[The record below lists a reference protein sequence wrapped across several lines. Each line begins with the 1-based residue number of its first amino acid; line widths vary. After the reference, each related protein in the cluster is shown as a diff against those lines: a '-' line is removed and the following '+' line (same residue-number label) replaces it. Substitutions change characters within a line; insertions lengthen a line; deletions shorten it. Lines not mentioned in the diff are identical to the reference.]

1 MTRTP
6 RLKKCLVFLCLSVL
20 VIVVFVG
27 IRLLQS
33 EQISSVTYA
42 DTVISN
48 DNGINST
55 IIGQVIDEDSV
66 LPDSS
71 HLLPQSEQELGQVN
85 NSPATTISS
94 NQEVDQVQDNIEA
107 CLRGSKLVT
116 QYPQLTAIAKDNSVL
131 FLREYRKVIPRDSL
145 VGYSSHCWNEEYS
158 LKLQIPSEYVEGH
171 IGNLTFSQE
180 LSRFW
185 FWKST
190 LKDFKVKFNGSFHSS
205 TVCLPNTYL
214 LGFEKCGSTFI
225 WCFLSKLVHSLH
237 METNSTFY
245 FQSDKEPYFW
255 TPYDYELAPPRATQI
270 GNPYL
275 VNYLSAFD
283 PSMKIDT
290 QKKVVLIDGCP
301 STVIEWPHF
310 NEEDPFLANYCLLP
324 STLPELFP
332 DSKYVVVIRNPVK
345 MMYSAFWWSFHYNSN
360 SAAHIK
366 KYQGPDIFHKEVMAK
381 IQRFLECMTV
391 ESDQSLHHR
400 CNITNMPLT
409 EYSACVSQQMEV
421 LGKCVHNI
429 TNHRRVYEAVL
440 HRGIYY
446 SHLIRWMSV
455 LPRSRL
461 LVVVME
467 ELLLDPTS
475 VAQEVLTF
483 FGMADYPLTKEIV
496 DNIIASCLKN
506 NKNNNKVDYS
516 HDPRLKM
523 RADTEELLK
532 KFFFPFNRM
541 LSDLL
546 SAPQMMSLWS

>member
-1 MTRTP
+1 MTP
-6 RLKKCLVFLCLSVL
+6 MLKKCLVFLCLAVL
-20 VIVVFVG
+20 VFVG

-33 EQISSVTYA
+33 EQISSVSYA
-42 DTVISN
+42 DIDISIN
-48 DNGINST
+48 DNDNST
-55 IIGQVIDEDSV
+55 ITGQVIDKDSV
-66 LPDSS
+66 LTDSS
-71 HLLPQSEQELGQVN
+71 HVLPQSEQELSQVN

-94 NQEVDQVQDNIEA
+94 KQEVDQVQDNIEA

-145 VGYSSHCWNEEYS
+145 DGYSSHCWNEEYN
-158 LKLQIPSEYVEGH
+158 LRLQIPSESVEGH
-171 IGNLTFSQE
+171 IGNLTFSQK

-185 FWKST
+185 FGRAM
-190 LKDFKVKFNGSFHSS
+190 LNDFKVKFKGSFHSS

-214 LGFEKCGSTFI
+214 LGFEKCGSTFF
-225 WCFLSKLVHSLH
+225 WCFLSKLVHLH
-237 METNSTFY
+237 MGTNSPFH

-255 TPYDYELAPPRATQI
+255 TPFDYELAPPRATQI

-275 VNYLSAFD
+275 VNYLRAFD
-283 PSMKIDT
+283 PSMKIDK

-301 STVIEWPHF
+301 STVIEWPQF
-310 NEEDPFLANYCLLP
+310 NKEDPFLANYCLLP

-332 DSKYVVVIRNPVK
+332 DSKYVVIFRNPVK
-345 MMYSAFWWSFHYNSN
+345 MMYSAFWWSFNYDGNH
-360 SAAHIK
+360 AAHK
-366 KYQGPDIFHKEVMAK
+366 NNKYQGPDTFHVEVMAK

-391 ESDQSLHHR
+391 ESDQLLHHR

-409 EYSACVSQQMEV
+409 EYSVCVSQRMEM

-429 TNHRRVYEAVL
+429 TNRRRVYEAVL

-483 FGMADYPLTKEIV
+483 FGMADYSLTKEKG
-496 DNIIASCLKN
+496 DNIMGSCRKN
-506 NKNNNKVDYS
+506 SNVVDYS

-546 SAPQMMSLWS
+546 SAPQIMSLWS